1 MALSVGGWLNAGL
14 CKARRQTSAHRHADC
29 VAGKNAHESSA
40 MPLLLNISSSSVVA
54 VLRTVMQH
62 AAAYKAARSKGSRC
76 RPHAVYY
83 GEFCDTLQEAR
94 AAGAAPRTPFKKDG
108 LAVNGCFQSIDE
120 EAPNWQ
126 ALIETLVRIIFSS
139 GTFAP
144 TWRADSA
151 NHGARECE
159 RTPHPRAVWA
169 ASCPASC
176 GDSGRSDAAHPL
188 CPARRV
194 ALPPREKSW

>member
-1 MALSVGGWLNAGL
+1 MQGYARLDAKRAL
-14 CKARRQTSAHRHADC
+14 
-29 VAGKNAHESSA
+29 
-40 MPLLLNISSSSVVA
+40 
-54 VLRTVMQH
+54 TVMRIAWRERMRTKAQRCRSCSTFPH
-62 AAAYKAARSKGSRC
+62 LQLLRYCERSCNTPQLVKPLKAKAAGAT
-76 RPHAVYY
+76 PHAVYD

-108 LAVNGCFQSIDE
+108 PAVNGCFQSIDE

-144 TWRADSA
+144 TWRANSA

-176 GDSGRSDAAHPL
+176 GDSGRSGAAHPL
-188 CPARRV
+188 CLARRV
-194 ALPPREKSW
+194 ALPPRERSW

>member
-1 MALSVGGWLNAGL
+1 MQGYARLDAKRALAVMRIAWRERMRT
-14 CKARRQTSAHRHADC
+14 KAQ
-29 VAGKNAHESSA
+29 
-40 MPLLLNISSSSVVA
+40 
-54 VLRTVMQH
+54 
-62 AAAYKAARSKGSRC
+62 RC
-76 RPHAVYY
+76 RSCLTFPH
-83 GEFCDTLQEAR
+83 LQLLRYCERSCNTPQLVKPLEAK
-94 AAGAAPRTPFKKDG
+94 AAGAAPMPCMTGNSVTHFEKQGQPVPPPELPLKKDG
-108 LAVNGCFQSIDE
+108 PAVNGCFESIDE

-126 ALIETLVRIIFSS
+126 ALIETLVRIVFPS

-151 NHGARECE
+151 NHGARKCE

-194 ALPPREKSW
+194 ALPLRERSW

>member
-1 MALSVGGWLNAGL
+1 MQGYARLDAKRALTVTRIAWRERMRT
-14 CKARRQTSAHRHADC
+14 KAQ
-29 VAGKNAHESSA
+29 
-40 MPLLLNISSSSVVA
+40 
-54 VLRTVMQH
+54 
-62 AAAYKAARSKGSRC
+62 RC
-76 RPHAVYY
+76 RSCSTFPH
-83 GEFCDTLQEAR
+83 LQLLRYCERSCNTPQLVKPLEAK

-108 LAVNGCFQSIDE
+108 PAVNGCFQSIDE

-194 ALPPREKSW
+194 ALPPRGKSW

>member
-1 MALSVGGWLNAGL
+1 MRVAWQERMRT
-14 CKARRQTSAHRHADC
+14 KAQ
-29 VAGKNAHESSA
+29 
-40 MPLLLNISSSSVVA
+40 
-54 VLRTVMQH
+54 
-62 AAAYKAARSKGSRC
+62 RC
-76 RPHAVYY
+76 RFCSTFPHLRLLRYY
-83 GEFCDTLQEAR
+83 ERSCNTPQLIKPLEAK
-94 AAGAAPRTPFKKDG
+94 AAGAAPMPYMTGNSVTHFEKQGQPVPPPELPLKKDG
-108 LAVNGCFQSIDE
+108 PAVNGCFESIDE

-126 ALIETLVRIIFSS
+126 ALIETLVRIVFPS

-151 NHGARECE
+151 NHGARKCE

-194 ALPPREKSW
+194 ALPLRERSW

>member
-1 MALSVGGWLNAGL
+1 MQGYARLDAKRALTVTRIAWRERMRT
-14 CKARRQTSAHRHADC
+14 KAQRCRSCSTFPHLQ
-29 VAGKNAHESSA
+29 
-40 MPLLLNISSSSVVA
+40 LLRYCERSCNTPQLVKSLEA
-54 VLRTVMQH
+54 K
-62 AAAYKAARSKGSRC
+62 AAA
-76 RPHAVYY
+76 
-83 GEFCDTLQEAR
+83 
-94 AAGAAPRTPFKKDG
+94 AAPMPCMMGNSVTHFEKQGQPALPPELPIKKDG
-108 LAVNGCFQSIDE
+108 PAVNGCFQSIDE

>member
-1 MALSVGGWLNAGL
+1 MQGYARLDAKRALTVTRIAWRERMRT
-14 CKARRQTSAHRHADC
+14 KAQRCRSCSTFPHLQLLRYCERSCNTPQL
-29 VAGKNAHESSA
+29 VK
-40 MPLLLNISSSSVVA
+40 PLEA
-54 VLRTVMQH
+54 
-62 AAAYKAARSKGSRC
+62 KAAVAA
-76 RPHAVYY
+76 PHAVYD
-83 GEFCDTLQEAR
+83 GEFCNTLREAR
-94 AAGAAPRTPFKKDG
+94 AAGAAPRTPYKKDG
-108 LAVNGCFQSIDE
+108 PAVNGCFQSIDE

-126 ALIETLVRIIFSS
+126 ALIETLVRIVFPS
-139 GTFAP
+139 GVFAP
-144 TWRADSA
+144 MRRADSA

-194 ALPPREKSW
+194 ALPLRGRSW

>member
-1 MALSVGGWLNAGL
+1 MQGYARLDAKRAL
-14 CKARRQTSAHRHADC
+14 
-29 VAGKNAHESSA
+29 
-40 MPLLLNISSSSVVA
+40 
-54 VLRTVMQH
+54 TVMRIAWRERMRTKAQRCRSCSTFPH
-62 AAAYKAARSKGSRC
+62 LQLLRYCERSCNTPQLIKPLEAKAA
-76 RPHAVYY
+76 
-83 GEFCDTLQEAR
+83 D
-94 AAGAAPRTPFKKDG
+94 AAPMPCITGNSVTHFKKQGQPMPPPRTPFKKDG
-108 LAVNGCFQSIDE
+108 LAVNGCFQSIVE

-194 ALPPREKSW
+194 ALPPRERSW

>member
-1 MALSVGGWLNAGL
+1 MQGYARLDAKRALTVTRIAWRERMRT
-14 CKARRQTSAHRHADC
+14 KAQRCRSCSTFPHLQLLRYCERSCNTPQL
-29 VAGKNAHESSA
+29 VK
-40 MPLLLNISSSSVVA
+40 PLEA
-54 VLRTVMQH
+54 
-62 AAAYKAARSKGSRC
+62 KAAVAA
-76 RPHAVYY
+76 PHAVYD
-83 GEFCDTLQEAR
+83 GKSCDTLREAR
-94 AAGAAPRTPFKKDG
+94 AAGAAPRTPYKKDG
-108 LAVNGCFQSIDE
+108 PAVNGCFQSIDE

-169 ASCPASC
+169 ASRPASC

>member
-1 MALSVGGWLNAGL
+1 MRTKAQRCRSCLTFPHLQLLRYCERSCNTPQLVKPLEAKAAG
-14 CKARRQTSAHRHADC
+14 AAP
-29 VAGKNAHESSA
+29 
-40 MPLLLNISSSSVVA
+40 MPL
-54 VLRTVMQH
+54 
-62 AAAYKAARSKGSRC
+62 YD
-76 RPHAVYY
+76 
-83 GEFCDTLQEAR
+83 GEFCDTLREAR
-94 AAGAAPRTPFKKDG
+94 AAGAAPRTPFEKDG
-108 LAVNGCFQSIDE
+108 PAVNGCFQSIDE

-126 ALIETLVRIIFSS
+126 ELIETLVRIIFSS

-144 TWRADSA
+144 TWCADSA

>member
-1 MALSVGGWLNAGL
+1 MQGYARLDAKRALTVTRIAWRERMRT
-14 CKARRQTSAHRHADC
+14 KAQRCRSCSTFPHLQLLRYCERSCNTPQL
-29 VAGKNAHESSA
+29 VK
-40 MPLLLNISSSSVVA
+40 PLEA
-54 VLRTVMQH
+54 
-62 AAAYKAARSKGSRC
+62 KAAVAAPMPC
-76 RPHAVYY
+76 MT
-83 GEFCDTLQEAR
+83 GEFCNTLREAR
-94 AAGAAPRTPFKKDG
+94 AAGAAPRIPIKKDG
-108 LAVNGCFQSIDE
+108 PAVNGCFQSIDE

-139 GTFAP
+139 GTFTP
-144 TWRADSA
+144 TRRADSA

-188 CPARRV
+188 CPAQRV
-194 ALPPREKSW
+194 ALLPRERSW

>member
-1 MALSVGGWLNAGL
+1 MQGYARLDAKRALAVMRIAWRERMRT
-14 CKARRQTSAHRHADC
+14 KAQRCRSCSTFPHLQLLRYCERSCNTPQL
-29 VAGKNAHESSA
+29 VK
-40 MPLLLNISSSSVVA
+40 PLEA
-54 VLRTVMQH
+54 
-62 AAAYKAARSKGSRC
+62 KAA
-76 RPHAVYY
+76 
-83 GEFCDTLQEAR
+83 D
-94 AAGAAPRTPFKKDG
+94 AAPMPYMMGNSVTHFEKQGQPVPPPELPLKDG
-108 LAVNGCFQSIDE
+108 PAVNGCFQSIDE

-159 RTPHPRAVWA
+159 RTPQPRAVWA

>member
-1 MALSVGGWLNAGL
+1 MQGSTPNERSPSCGLHGGKECARKLSDAAPAQHFLIFNCLRYCERSCNTPQLV
-14 CKARRQTSAHRHADC
+14 K
-29 VAGKNAHESSA
+29 
-40 MPLLLNISSSSVVA
+40 PL
-54 VLRTVMQH
+54 
-62 AAAYKAARSKGSRC
+62 
-76 RPHAVYY
+76 
-83 GEFCDTLQEAR
+83 EAK
-94 AAGAAPRTPFKKDG
+94 AAGAAPMSCMTGNSVTHFKKQGQPVPPPELPFKKDG
-108 LAVNGCFQSIDE
+108 PAVNGCFQSIDE

-126 ALIETLVRIIFSS
+126 ELIETLVRIIFSS

-144 TWRADSA
+144 TWCADSA

-188 CPARRV
+188 FPARRV
-194 ALPPREKSW
+194 ALPPRGRFW

>member
-1 MALSVGGWLNAGL
+1 MQGYARLDAKRALAVMRIAWRERMRT
-14 CKARRQTSAHRHADC
+14 KAQRCRSCLTFPHLQLLRYCERSCNTPQL
-29 VAGKNAHESSA
+29 VK
-40 MPLLLNISSSSVVA
+40 PLEA
-54 VLRTVMQH
+54 
-62 AAAYKAARSKGSRC
+62 KAA
-76 RPHAVYY
+76 
-83 GEFCDTLQEAR
+83 D
-94 AAGAAPRTPFKKDG
+94 AAPMPYMRGNSVTHFKKQGQPVPPPRTHFKKDG
-108 LAVNGCFQSIDE
+108 PAVNGCFQSIDE

-159 RTPHPRAVWA
+159 HAPHPRAVWA

>member
-1 MALSVGGWLNAGL
+1 MQGSTPNERSPSCGLRGGKRMRT
-14 CKARRQTSAHRHADC
+14 KAQ
-29 VAGKNAHESSA
+29 
-40 MPLLLNISSSSVVA
+40 
-54 VLRTVMQH
+54 
-62 AAAYKAARSKGSRC
+62 RC
-76 RPHAVYY
+76 RSCSTFPH
-83 GEFCDTLQEAR
+83 LQLLRYCERSCNTPQLVKPLEAK
-94 AAGAAPRTPFKKDG
+94 AAGAAPMPYMMGNSVTHFKKQGQPVPPPELPLKKTDQPSTG
-108 LAVNGCFQSIDE
+108 ASQSIDE

-176 GDSGRSDAAHPL
+176 GDSGRSDAEHPL

>member
-1 MALSVGGWLNAGL
+1 MQGYARLDVKRAL
-14 CKARRQTSAHRHADC
+14 
-29 VAGKNAHESSA
+29 
-40 MPLLLNISSSSVVA
+40 
-54 VLRTVMQH
+54 TVMRI
-62 AAAYKAARSKGSRC
+62 AWRERMRTKAQRC
-76 RPHAVYY
+76 RSCSTFPH
-83 GEFCDTLQEAR
+83 LQLLRYCERSCNTPQLVKPLEAK

-126 ALIETLVRIIFSS
+126 ELIETLVRIIFSS

-144 TWRADSA
+144 TWRANSA

-194 ALPPREKSW
+194 ALPPRERFW

>member
-1 MALSVGGWLNAGL
+1 MRIAWRERMRT
-14 CKARRQTSAHRHADC
+14 KAQRCRSCSTFPHLQLLRYCERSCNTPQL
-29 VAGKNAHESSA
+29 VK
-40 MPLLLNISSSSVVA
+40 PLEA
-54 VLRTVMQH
+54 
-62 AAAYKAARSKGSRC
+62 KAAGAAPMPC
-76 RPHAVYY
+76 MT
-83 GEFCDTLQEAR
+83 GEFCNTLREAR
-94 AAGAAPRTPFKKDG
+94 AADAAPRTPFKKDG
-108 LAVNGCFQSIDE
+108 SAVNGCFQSIDE

-126 ALIETLVRIIFSS
+126 ALIETLVRIVFPS

-144 TWRADSA
+144 TRRADSA

-176 GDSGRSDAAHPL
+176 GDSGRNDAAHPL

-194 ALPPREKSW
+194 ALPLRERSW

>member
-1 MALSVGGWLNAGL
+1 MAPSAGGWLNAGL

-54 VLRTVMQH
+54 VLRTLK
-62 AAAYKAARSKGSRC
+62 AKAAGAAPMPC
-76 RPHAVYY
+76 MT
-83 GEFCDTLQEAR
+83 GEFCNTLREAR
-94 AAGAAPRTPFKKDG
+94 AAGAAPRIPIKKDG
-108 LAVNGCFQSIDE
+108 PAVNGCFQSIDE

-159 RTPHPRAVWA
+159 RAPHPRAVWA